1 MVEKGFGKNKINE
14 LADRINASERKII
27 ESKRDFSVFMPLV
40 MHEPTLGGEPEA
52 CLLLELRGMNIKR
65 QPGEI
70 SFPGGEVE
78 AGETFEEAAVRET
91 CEELGLEPGDIHI
104 LAEFDKLV
112 NYSGFT
118 IHIYYGTI
126 DEEALDRLR
135 ISEIEVAEVFYV
147 PLRLLLQSEEAA
159 GDGGAKRHAGQ
170 RAADGSRVDE
180 NQRAT
185 DGEKGRTDRV
195 NYSLPSVK
203 IEVNVPE
210 DFPYAQLGFDRD
222 YGWRIGKMEIP
233 IYEYGPYEIWG
244 ITGRIIK
251 SFLEYARD

>member
-1 MVEKGFGKNKINE
+1 MAEKGFGKNKINE

-126 DEEALDRLR
+126 DEEALDRLC

-159 GDGGAKRHAGQ
+159 GDGGQKRHAEQ
-170 RAADGSRVDE
+170 ITDE
-180 NQRAT
+180 VFKEGGKNREEGA
-185 DGEKGRTDRV
+185 EKGRTDRV

-251 SFLEYARD
+251 SFLEYARV